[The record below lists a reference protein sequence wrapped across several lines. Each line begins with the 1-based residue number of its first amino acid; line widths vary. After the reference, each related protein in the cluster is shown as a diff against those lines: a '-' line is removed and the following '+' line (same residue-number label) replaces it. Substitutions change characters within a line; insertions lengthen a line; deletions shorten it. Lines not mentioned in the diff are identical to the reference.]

1 MKPRLFHLV
10 AQARQN
16 LFRSADQVFSAELE
30 VSGTQV
36 VALFAIQSQEG
47 CQLKDLTAQL
57 QLKNSAVTGLVGR
70 MEDNGLIQRRPCE
83 QDGRS
88 TRLYLT
94 AKGRAAVAQAQ
105 PVLARVNAQVGDRAD
120 VLVAPAGEVDQDGLA
135 RAQHIRNC
143 MRHDGISRQLAVRH
157 ARVVSASTRQLRA
170 RDRHRPP
177 ARGSR
182 RRSAEGWD
190 SRSHGS

>member
-16 LFRSADQVFSAELE
+16 LFRSADQVFSTELE

-36 VALFAIQSQEG
+36 VALFAIESQEG

-57 QLKNSAVTGLVGR
+57 QLKNSAITGLVSR
-70 MEDNGLIQRRPCE
+70 MEDNGLIQRQPCE

-94 AKGRAAVAQAQ
+94 DKGRAVVAQAK
-105 PVLARVNAQVGDRAD
+105 PVLARVNVQLTKGFTYD
-120 VLVAPAGEVDQDGLA
+120 E
-135 RAQHIRNC
+135 
-143 MRHDGISRQLAVRH
+143 LAVVARFLHH
-157 ARVVSASTRQLRA
+157 AASIHFTTE
-170 RDRHRPP
+170 
-177 ARGSR
+177 S
-182 RRSAEGWD
+182 ST
-190 SRSHGS
+190 

>member
-16 LFRSADQVFSAELE
+16 LFRSADRVFSAGLD

-57 QLKNSAVTGLVGR
+57 QLKNSTITGLVGR
-70 MEDNGLIQRRPCE
+70 MEDNGLIQRQPCE

-94 AKGRAAVAQAQ
+94 DKGREVVAQAQ
-105 PVLARVNAQVGDRAD
+105 PLLARVNTQLTKGFTND
-120 VLVAPAGEVDQDGLA
+120 E
-135 RAQHIRNC
+135 
-143 MRHDGISRQLAVRH
+143 LAVVVRFLQH
-157 ARVVSASTRQLRA
+157 AASIHFSTE
-170 RDRHRPP
+170 PKP
-177 ARGSR
+177 
-182 RRSAEGWD
+182 
-190 SRSHGS
+190 

>member
-16 LFRSADQVFSAELE
+16 LFRSADRVFSTELE

-70 MEDNGLIQRRPCE
+70 MEDNGLIQRQPCE

-94 AKGRAAVAQAQ
+94 DKGREVLAEAQ
-105 PVLARVNAQVGDRAD
+105 PLLARVNAQLTKDFTND
-120 VLVAPAGEVDQDGLA
+120 E
-135 RAQHIRNC
+135 
-143 MRHDGISRQLAVRH
+143 LAVVARFLQH
-157 ARVVSASTRQLRA
+157 AASIHFSTE
-170 RDRHRPP
+170 
-177 ARGSR
+177 SNK
-182 RRSAEGWD
+182 
-190 SRSHGS
+190 

>member
-57 QLKNSAVTGLVGR
+57 QLKNSAITGLVGR
-70 MEDNGLIQRRPCE
+70 MEDNGLIRRQPCE

-94 AKGRAAVAQAQ
+94 DKGRAVVAQAQ
-105 PVLARVNAQVGDRAD
+105 PVLARVNAQLTKGFT
-120 VLVAPAGEVDQDGLA
+120 
-135 RAQHIRNC
+135 
-143 MRHDGISRQLAVRH
+143 HDELAVVARFLQH
-157 ARVVSASTRQLRA
+157 AASIHFTTE
-170 RDRHRPP
+170 
-177 ARGSR
+177 S
-182 RRSAEGWD
+182 SK
-190 SRSHGS
+190 

>member
-16 LFRSADQVFSAELE
+16 LFRSADQVFSTELE

-57 QLKNSAVTGLVGR
+57 QLKNSAITGLVSR
-70 MEDNGLIQRRPCE
+70 MEDNGLIQRQPCE

-94 AKGRAAVAQAQ
+94 DKGRAVVAQAK
-105 PVLARVNAQVGDRAD
+105 PVLARVNAQLTKGFTND
-120 VLVAPAGEVDQDGLA
+120 E
-135 RAQHIRNC
+135 
-143 MRHDGISRQLAVRH
+143 LAVVARFLHH
-157 ARVVSASTRQLRA
+157 AASIHFTTE
-170 RDRHRPP
+170 
-177 ARGSR
+177 S
-182 RRSAEGWD
+182 ST
-190 SRSHGS
+190 